1 MSLTK
6 DRVVIVCVVFKYRG
20 FIGVKG
26 YNIDKDSF
34 IDIFYDS
41 LYLFDILG
49 NSTHFIGGS
58 TQVCT
63 FKKRN

>member
-1 MSLTK
+1 MFWIFWNKYKVGDFMSLTK

-34 IDIFYDS
+34 IDIFYD
-41 LYLFDILG
+41 
-49 NSTHFIGGS
+49 
-58 TQVCT
+58 
-63 FKKRN
+63 KKQRG